1 MELKPKTRVE
11 LSVHVRFGREA
22 LRALLMPEETKPDLP
37 EPVLVAFARLHKTA
51 LGVAAGTVAG
61 VGLWLM
67 TMILVIKGGYP
78 VGPNLRL
85 LNEFFP
91 GYTVTFL
98 GAFVGLVW
106 GFLSGFL
113 FGGAVALLHNFLI
126 WLWLILIR
134 SKAEM
139 EQYGD
144 FLDHM

>member
-1 MELKPKTRVE
+1 M
-11 LSVHVRFGREA
+11 SVRVRFGREA

-37 EPVLVAFARLHKTA
+37 EPVLLAFARLHKTG
-51 LGVAAGTVAG
+51 LGVAVGTVAG

-67 TMILVIKGGYP
+67 TVALVLKGGDA

-85 LNEFFP
+85 LGEFFP
-91 GYTVTFL
+91 AYTVTFS
-98 GAFVGLVW
+98 GAFVGLLW
-106 GFLSGFL
+106 GFLAGFL

-126 WLWLILIR
+126 WAWLLLIR

>member
-11 LSVHVRFGREA
+11 LNVHVRFGRETLCA
-22 LRALLMPEETKPDLP
+22 PLMPEETQPNLP
-37 EPVLVAFARLHKTA
+37 EPVLLAFARLHKTA

-61 VGLWLM
+61 VGLWLL
-67 TMILVIKGGYP
+67 TVVLVLKGGYP
-78 VGPNLRL
+78 VGPRL
-85 LNEFFP
+85 QLLGEFFP
-91 GYTVTFL
+91 GYTVTFP
-98 GAFVGLVW
+98 GAFVGLLW
-106 GFLSGFL
+106 GFLAGFL

-126 WLWLILIR
+126 WAWLALIR